1 MLNYNMKHFFME
13 DSALYPLKFY
23 PLFKNKI
30 WGGNKI
36 KTDLGIDYSPLA
48 NCGEMWIL
56 SGVDGNE
63 SMVENGF
70 LAENNLNEVLEI
82 YNADLIGEAN
92 YARFGNEFPLL
103 IKIIDANDRLSVQ
116 VHPDDANARRQ
127 GLGNGKTE
135 MWYIMDAEKNSIII
149 DGFSKK
155 MTVESYQKS
164 LADGTLVDSLNAVH
178 PDKGDVFFIP
188 GGRVHAIGKGILL
201 AEVQQTSDTTYRI
214 YDWNRTDDQGNG
226 RELHTAQAL
235 EVLDFS
241 KVGAV
246 KTNYSYT
253 KNATSKIVECPYF
266 TTSLLAFDRPVKKDF
281 AALDSFVAYC
291 CLEGICAV
299 RALNTIVPMR
309 AGECILV
316 PAIADTV
323 EIFPEREAKV
333 LEVYIDNTK
342 IDTPQS
348 QLQ

>member
-1 MLNYNMKHFFME
+1 ME

-36 KTDLGIDYSPLA
+36 MNDLGIDYSPLP

-82 YNADLIGEAN
+82 YNADLVGEVN
-92 YARFGNEFPLL
+92 YARFGNEFPIL

-116 VHPDDANARRQ
+116 VHPDDEHARQQ
-127 GLGNGKTE
+127 GLDCGKTE
-135 MWYIMDAEKNSIII
+135 MWYVMDAEKDSVII

-155 MTVESYQKS
+155 LTRETYQKA
-164 LADGTLVDSLNAVH
+164 LDDGKLLDNLNVEH
-178 PDKGDVFFIP
+178 PQKGDVFFIP
-188 GGRVHAIGKGILL
+188 GGRVHALGKGLL
-201 AEVQQTSDTTYRI
+201 IAEIQQTSDTTYRI
-214 YDWNRTDDQGNG
+214 YDWDRTDENGNG

-241 KVGAV
+241 PVKNA

-253 KNATSKIVECPYF
+253 KNATSTLAQCPYF
-266 TTSLLAFDRPVKKDF
+266 TTNLLAFDKPIKKDF
-281 AALDSFVAYC
+281 ASLDSFVAYC
-291 CLEGICAV
+291 CIEGICAI
-299 RALNTIVPMR
+299 RTMDKIVPMR

-316 PAIADTV
+316 PAIADIV
-323 EIFPEREAKV
+323 EIFPEKEAKV
-333 LEVYIDNTK
+333 LEIYIDNSKFGTRNTETDL
-342 IDTPQS
+342 IYN
-348 QLQ
+348 

>member
-1 MLNYNMKHFFME
+1 ME

-36 KTDLGIDYSPLA
+36 KTDLGIDYSPLP

-56 SGVDGNE
+56 SGVEGNE

-116 VHPDDANARRQ
+116 VHPDDAHARQQ
-127 GLGNGKTE
+127 GLERGKTE
-135 MWYIMDAEKNSIII
+135 MWYVMDAEKNAIII

-155 MTVESYQKS
+155 LTPESYQKS
-164 LADGTLVDSLNAVH
+164 LADGTLMDCLNAVH
-178 PDKGDVFFIP
+178 PVKGDVFFIP

-201 AEVQQTSDTTYRI
+201 AEIQQTSDTTYRI
-214 YDWNRTDDQGNG
+214 YDWDRTDNNGNH
-226 RELHTAQAL
+226 RQLHTQQAL

-246 KTNYSYT
+246 KTNYSYN

-266 TTSLLAFDRPVKKDF
+266 TTSVLTFDKPIKKDF
-281 AALDSFVAYC
+281 GPIDSFVAYTC
-291 CLEGICAV
+291 IEGICAI
-299 RALNTIVPMR
+299 RTLNTIVPMR

-316 PAIADTV
+316 PAIADIV
-323 EIFPEREAKV
+323 ELFPETEAKV
-333 LEVYIDNTK
+333 LEVYIDN
-342 IDTPQS
+342 PQHGTTN
-348 QLQ
+348 

>member
-1 MLNYNMKHFFME
+1 MKYFFME

-82 YNADLIGEAN
+82 YNADLVGEAN

-116 VHPDDANARRQ
+116 VHPDDEHAKAQ
-127 GLGNGKTE
+127 GLDSGKTE
-135 MWYIMDAEKNSIII
+135 MWYVMDSTDESIII

-155 MTVESYQKS
+155 MTVASYQKS

-214 YDWNRTDDQGNG
+214 YDWNRTDENGNG

-235 EVLDFS
+235 EVLDFTPV
-241 KVGAV
+241 KNV

-253 KNATSKIVECPYF
+253 KNATSALAKCPYF
-266 TTSLLAFDRPVKKDF
+266 TTNLLVFDKPIKKDF

-316 PAIADTV
+316 PAIADIV

-333 LEVYIDNTK
+333 LEVYIDNAK
-342 IDTPQS
+342 IYTPQS